1 MFRHNARVSPMYRP
15 RLLLCAILFQAAGVV
30 TSAAQEAACDL
41 SIPPIAGS
49 VPAGAPSANQVAHS
63 LRGFLRE
70 SQAPI
75 WMRSDDVPSKVCVTF
90 GPLHYLPVTM
100 RKMLPGYYSEL
111 ATYPVKTEITISYRQ
126 SDGQMKVI
134 EKGRGKETFF
144 FYQDEENKGWG
155 FKSGDM

>member
-1 MFRHNARVSPMYRP
+1 MFRDNRPSPIPWARLMLCA
-15 RLLLCAILFQAAGVV
+15 LLLQAATATKSV
-30 TSAAQEAACDL
+30 AQDAACDS
-41 SIPPIAGS
+41 SIPTVVGS
-49 VPAGAPSANQVAHS
+49 APAGAPSAKLVADS
-63 LRGFLRE
+63 LRGSLRE
-70 SQAPI
+70 AHAPI
-75 WMRSDDVPSKVCVTF
+75 WMRSGDVPSKVCVTF
-90 GPLHYLPVTM
+90 GPLHYFPATM

-155 FKSGDM
+155 FKSGEL